1 MREAHGQHGETEQSQ
16 LKLTEQSAAP
26 DAILNFVNC
35 LIMSIFQ
42 LFHGCIHFA
51 ACQNVLAVYIILCAQ

>member
-16 LKLTEQSAAP
+16 LKLTEQSSDP
-26 DAILNFVNC
+26 DAILNFWKLCRNC

-42 LFHGCIHFA
+42 LFHGDIHFA
-51 ACQNVLAVYIILCAQ
+51 ACQNVLVV